1 MKVYNRYIIPQ
12 ILTLYLIKSDPIPQN
27 CFIGNGTKILLHEE
41 GYRKNIIARNHCSLI
56 SASCRI

>member
-1 MKVYNRYIIPQ
+1 MTPQ